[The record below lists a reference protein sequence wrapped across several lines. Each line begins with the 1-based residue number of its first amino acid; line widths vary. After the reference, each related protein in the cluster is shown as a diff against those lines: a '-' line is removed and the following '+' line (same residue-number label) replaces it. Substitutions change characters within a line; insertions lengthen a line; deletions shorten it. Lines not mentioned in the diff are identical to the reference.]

1 MIDDMNTES
10 QHNAPEK
17 RRRVTILAWVWC
29 GFVILAAVAVGL
41 SALLNRPV
49 EESVLDTLANATTLA
64 GFVAFAITGALVISR
79 QPRNVV
85 GWLLM
90 IEGSLAIIWPVDLYF
105 NNLVQPPANP
115 SLLFITGL
123 WFWGWLWLWLIFPIL
138 FLPLYFP
145 TGSPPSLRWRWVSVL
160 GLGLCAFFILYVS
173 FSPNWESQDG
183 TWTVANPVGFLQFE
197 FPLAPWVI
205 LLLSF
210 AALSVASL
218 LVRFRRAQPV
228 EREQI
233 KWLLYAAGLFFVIY
247 SITFV
252 TSNAAGPVADLGG
265 VLLFLGMLTFPV
277 AIAISILRYRLYD
290 IDVIIRK
297 TLVYAV
303 LTALLGLVYFGSVV
317 LLQQLFGAITGIEQ
331 SPLAIVVST
340 LIIAALFTPL
350 RRRIQDWIDR
360 RFFRKKYDAQ
370 QVLARFA
377 LTARDETDL
386 DALTAE
392 LVRVVQETMQPE
404 HVSVWLRSTGDQS
417 K

>member
-1 MIDDMNTES
+1 M
-10 QHNAPEK
+10 
-17 RRRVTILAWVWC
+17 
-29 GFVILAAVAVGL
+29 
-41 SALLNRPV
+41 
-49 EESVLDTLANATTLA
+49 LDALANATTLA

-90 IEGSLAIIWPVDLYF
+90 IEGSAAFIWPLDIYF
-105 NNLVQPPANP
+105 NNLAQPPANP
-115 SLLFITGL
+115 SLLFMVGL

-138 FLPLYFP
+138 FLLLFFP
-145 TGSPPSLRWRWVSVL
+145 TGRVLSPRWRWVAAL
-160 GLGLCAFFILYVS
+160 GVGLCAFFILYS
-173 FSPNWESQDG
+173 TFSSSWVVQDDS
-183 TWTVANPVGFLQFE
+183 WTVNNPIGFLQFE
-197 FPLAPWVI
+197 FPMLPWVI
-205 LLLSF
+205 LLFSF
-210 AALSVASL
+210 VGLSVASL
-218 LVRFRRAQPV
+218 FVRFRRAQPV

-252 TSNAAGPVADLGG
+252 TSDAEGAVADLGG
-265 VLLFLGMLTFPV
+265 VLLFLGILAFPV

-290 IDVIIRK
+290 IDVIIRR
-297 TLVYAV
+297 TFVYAV
-303 LTALLGLVYFGSVV
+303 LTVLLALVYFGSVV
-317 LLQQLFGAITGIEQ
+317 LLQQLFGAVTGAEQ

-340 LIIAALFTPL
+340 LVIAALFAPL
-350 RRRIQDWIDR
+350 RRRVQDWIDR

-370 QVLARFA
+370 QVLAQFA

-404 HVSVWLRSTGDQS
+404 SVSVWLRRTDDQR